1 MDIQLL
7 HLTTFNGYKYSIIYL
22 FVSVINNYSQN
33 ISFANSLKM
42 QKQGWSSRRADCC
55 DHSEIRRLPLEYLD
69 TTAALDGWETVQIID
84 KK

>member
-1 MDIQLL
+1 MRELIVD
-7 HLTTFNGYKYSIIYL
+7 TRKYRYIC
-22 FVSVINNYSQN
+22 
-33 ISFANSLKM
+33 
-42 QKQGWSSRRADCC
+42 ADCC

>member
-1 MDIQLL
+1 MAQVKLSFTIIFCGESKKIKKICKKVMRELIVD
-7 HLTTFNGYKYSIIYL
+7 TRKYRYIC
-22 FVSVINNYSQN
+22 
-33 ISFANSLKM
+33 
-42 QKQGWSSRRADCC
+42 ADCC